1 MPLFCPQS
9 VCTDCAEL
17 LVLTVSRSGTNRT
30 LIGIRVCSTHACRHE
45 EQTWS
50 MERTDSMNSDCQSG
64 GLSSS
69 VGTSKCSS
77 PACMARRAA
86 YWGCTDI
93 SGTGMQYGESY
104 DSLRDSP
111 HSDRYEILS
120 PCVFLLFGGLQCLFR
135 K

>member
-1 MPLFCPQS
+1 
-9 VCTDCAEL
+9 
-17 LVLTVSRSGTNRT
+17 
-30 LIGIRVCSTHACRHE
+30 
-45 EQTWS
+45 

-86 YWGCTDI
+86 YWGCADMP
-93 SGTGMQYGESY
+93 GPGMQYGESY

-111 HSDRYEILS
+111 HSDRYERVGLS
-120 PCVFLLFGGLQCLFR
+120 GGL
-135 K
+135 

>member
-1 MPLFCPQS
+1 
-9 VCTDCAEL
+9 
-17 LVLTVSRSGTNRT
+17 
-30 LIGIRVCSTHACRHE
+30 
-45 EQTWS
+45 

-86 YWGCTDI
+86 YWGCTDM

-111 HSDRYEILS
+111 HSDRYERVS
-120 PCVFLLFGGLQCLFR
+120 RSVSLLFGSPQCLFSR
-135 K
+135 

>member
-1 MPLFCPQS
+1 
-9 VCTDCAEL
+9 
-17 LVLTVSRSGTNRT
+17 
-30 LIGIRVCSTHACRHE
+30 
-45 EQTWS
+45 

-86 YWGCTDI
+86 YWGCTDM

-111 HSDRYEILS
+111 HSDRYERAS
-120 PCVFLLFGGLQCLFR
+120 PSVSLLCGGLKWLFR
-135 K
+135 